1 MDRVIL
7 GEGCYVED
15 EIGVFRPNNNQMV
28 VGCSGT
34 GKSMSVM
41 LPTILNMSESSMIG
55 TYSKGGE
62 ARKIAEYQRGK
73 GYSTEICD
81 LMDPDNSTVGF
92 DVLKYVGS
100 YLDVEDLSKQI
111 ILADPDSKNPK
122 DIYWNDAAASL
133 LNALI
138 LGTMMTEDNP
148 SMTDVLE
155 IFDNMKIEED
165 GKGIKCSLD
174 NFYARIRSKAG
185 NCQAVAAYSDF
196 VQLPYGTAG
205 CVRDSLAKSLRRLFP
220 EPIRQM
226 MRKEKQIDF
235 ESMASKKTSL
245 LIITSPV
252 NVSLY
257 LFANLLFSTCIKQL
271 LEYAEKC
278 KEQRLPRPVRL
289 MFDDFAVAAKINN
302 FANHIAVFRA
312 AGLSAMMLLQS
323 EDQLRELYT
332 EAEATSILNN
342 CSCYVYFPGGM
353 DLTTCKNVSQRLDV
367 PVTDIMYASTGQVI
381 IMQSGKK
388 PITVPRYDTLNSK
401 EYQDFLEITQKK
413 KEQTDN
419 VTILSDMR

>member
-1 MDRVIL
+1 MDKVIL
-7 GEGCYVED
+7 GEGCYVND
-15 EIGVFRPNNNQMV
+15 EIGTFRPNNNQMV

-41 LPTILNMSESSMIG
+41 LPTILNMNESSMIG
-55 TYSKGGE
+55 TYSKAGE
-62 ARKIAEYQRGK
+62 ARKIAEYQRRK
-73 GYSTEICD
+73 GYTTEICD
-81 LMDPDNSTVGF
+81 LMEPENSTVGF
-92 DVLKYVGS
+92 DPLKYVGS
-100 YLDVEDLSKQI
+100 YLDVEDLSKGI

-155 IFDNMKIEED
+155 MFDNMKIEED

-174 NFYARIRSKAG
+174 NFFAMIRSKAG

-205 CVRDSLAKSLRRLFP
+205 CVRDSLAKCLRRLFP
-220 EPIRQM
+220 DPIRQM
-226 MRKEKQIDF
+226 MRLESQIDF
-235 ESMASKKTSL
+235 ERLATQKTSL

-271 LEYAEKC
+271 LEYAELC

-323 EDQLRELYT
+323 EDQLRELYS
-332 EAEATSILNN
+332 EAEATTILNN
-342 CSCYVYFPGGM
+342 CSCYMYFPGGM

-381 IMQSGKK
+381 VMQSGKK
-388 PITVPRYDTLNSK
+388 PVTVARYDTLNSR
-401 EYQDFLEITQKK
+401 EYQEFLEVTQKK
-413 KEQTDN
+413 RK
-419 VTILSDMR
+419 SDR